1 LFKHIFKIPMAD
13 YVHGFDPEEQLRLQA
28 QAGILAPM
36 VYRELNFSG
45 CQNLLEVGCGVGAQ
59 TRILLEKFPQLR
71 ITCVDSSAVQLA
83 QARINLAPFGDR
95 VRFVEQDGCSLHLS
109 ESFDAAFLCWT
120 LEHVSSP
127 DQLLVKLREHLQ
139 PGALVYVTE
148 VFNSS
153 LFTSPR
159 FPNLEHYFEAMSA
172 FQRKIGGNPDV
183 GIELGN
189 LLAHAG
195 FSTISTRFDGFYL
208 DQRSGDSRK
217 IFTAYW
223 IELLK
228 SAAPALLESGDC
240 SFQALKLMEEDLE
253 KIGNDENAVFFYQ
266 FVQAKATL

>member
-1 LFKHIFKIPMAD
+1 MAD

-36 VYRELNFSG
+36 VYRDIDFSA
-45 CQNLLEVGCGVGAQ
+45 CQHLLEVGCGVGAQ
-59 TRILLEKFPQLR
+59 TRILLERFPHLR

-83 QARINLAPFGDR
+83 QARINLAPFGER
-95 VRFVEQDGCSLHLS
+95 VCFVEQDGCSLHLS
-109 ESFDAAFLCWT
+109 ERFDAAFICWT

-127 DQLLVKLREHLQ
+127 IQLLGKLTEHLQ
-139 PGALVYVTE
+139 PGAKVYVTE

-153 LFTSPR
+153 LYTSPG
-159 FPNLEHYFEAMSA
+159 FPHFRHYFDVMSA

-189 LLAHAG
+189 LLTEVG
-195 FSTISTRFDGFYL
+195 FSAFTTRFDGFYL
-208 DQRSGDSRK
+208 DRRSGEKRK
-217 IFTAYW
+217 VFTEYW
-223 IELLK
+223 KELLK

-240 SFQALKLMEEDLE
+240 SLQALKLMEEDLE
-253 KIGNDENAVFFYQ
+253 KIANDENAIFFYQ